1 MREDQAQK
9 QTEIKKVESIAQ
21 PGQQKE
27 VQKEEQREHKRVEH
41 EKEIEEARD

>member
-27 VQKEEQREHKRVEH
+27 EQREHKRVEN
-41 EKEIEEARD
+41 EKEIEEARDWL